1 MSFLAAPLLAGL
13 LLVAVPLWLHRTSR
27 AAPERGFSSLFLM
40 RAADEPVHAERSLR
54 YLVLLAARCALLVA
68 AALAFARPVLS
79 MLGPQDSCVETAGE
93 ACAADSGS
101 AADRIRLVVLDR
113 SLSMRRPAAWE
124 GALQRVEKLVAEGP
138 ARIVAAGAELE
149 LLATVR
155 GASPGAGRLD
165 FAGLAARLD
174 TLAASLPEG
183 GSGVEVHIVSDF
195 QASAMPARFNALI
208 DGGRWPVTLHP
219 VGAPTDNWSVESVR
233 VERDAVVARVA
244 SHAETQRDLRVS
256 LRIAGVEEERVA
268 VTLAPFART
277 EAHFPR
283 PASLAED
290 ADDVAV
296 EVALESGDALA
307 GDNLRRWVHRG
318 RQSHPLPIVASAR
331 SGTGADYLAAA
342 VDAAALPVAPLR
354 IDTLDAEASW
364 PGGTGVVALIDP
376 GTPSEPVMRRITR
389 HLDGGGGVFLA
400 VGPRVSS
407 SGRVPFLDQALE
419 AGDGR
424 RRTNARVVVED
435 PGHPAAGDG
444 WPEVEVS
451 RSLVPVDA
459 DTGRT
464 ILALE
469 DGRPLLV
476 EHPVGRGRLL
486 VLYTALDREWT
497 SLVVRPAFVR
507 LVGDAL
513 RYLGNDPGALQAVA
527 GEAVSVPASSV
538 QFFDAD
544 GARVLGLA
552 STTGRPTVRFREPG
566 FYSAHTPG
574 RRALVAV
581 NVDVRESDL
590 RPTDPAV
597 LARWQEAA
605 GAVPAEA
612 PTRSAFAGTGAEARL
627 RPLAPWLL
635 GLLALLLLVEPV
647 CANLGSRL
655 RPLLQFARGVGV
667 RHA

>member
-40 RAADEPVHAERSLR
+40 RAAEEPVHAERSLR
-54 YLVLLAARCALLVA
+54 YLVLLAARCALLAA

-79 MLGPQDSCVETAGE
+79 MLGPQDGCVETAGE

-101 AADRIRLVVLDR
+101 AADRMRLVVLDR

-124 GALQRVEKLVAEGP
+124 GALQRVEELEAEGP
-138 ARIVAAGAELE
+138 TRIVAAGAELE

-174 TLAASLPEG
+174 TLAESLPEG
-183 GSGVEVHIVSDF
+183 GSGFEVHIVSDF

-268 VTLAPFART
+268 VILAPFARA
-277 EAHFPR
+277 EARFPR
-283 PASLAED
+283 PASLTD
-290 ADDVAV
+290 VDDVAV

-307 GDNLRRWVHRG
+307 GDDLRRWVHRG

-331 SGTGADYLAAA
+331 SGTGADYLVAA

-354 IDTLDAEASW
+354 IDALDAETW
-364 PGGTGVVALIDP
+364 PAGTTVVALIDP
-376 GTPSEPVMRRITR
+376 GRLSEPVMRRIAR
-389 HLDGGGGVFLA
+389 HLGGGGGVFLA
-400 VGPRVSS
+400 VGPQTSN
-407 SGRVPFLDQALE
+407 SGRVPFIDQALE
-419 AGDGR
+419 AGDGVR
-424 RRTNARVVVED
+424 GTTARVVVED

-444 WPEVEVS
+444 WREVEVS

-459 DTGRT
+459 DAGRT
-464 ILALE
+464 ILTLE
-469 DGRPLLV
+469 DGCPLLV
-476 EHPVGRGRLL
+476 EHPVGRGRML

-552 STTGRPTVRFREPG
+552 GTTGRPTARFREPG

-612 PTRSAFAGTGAEARL
+612 PTRSASAGTGAEARL
-627 RPLAPWLL
+627 QPLAPWLL
-635 GLLALLLLVEPV
+635 GLLAVLLLVEPV
-647 CANLGSRL
+647 FANLGSRL

>member
-40 RAADEPVHAERSLR
+40 RAAEEPVHAERSLR
-54 YLVLLAARCALLVA
+54 HLVLLAARCALLAA

-79 MLGPQDSCVETAGE
+79 MLVPQDGCVETAGE
-93 ACAADSGS
+93 ACRADSGS
-101 AADRIRLVVLDR
+101 AADRMRLVVLDR

-124 GALQRVEKLVAEGP
+124 GALQRVQELVAEGP

-174 TLAASLPEG
+174 TLAGSLPEG

-208 DGGRWPVTLHP
+208 DGGHWPVTLHS
-219 VGAPTDNWSVESVR
+219 VAAPTDNWAVESVR

-244 SHAETQRDLRVS
+244 SHAGTQRDLRVS
-256 LRIAGVEEERVA
+256 LRVAGVEEERVS
-268 VTLAPFART
+268 VTLAPGARA
-277 EAHFPR
+277 EASFPR
-283 PASLAED
+283 PASLED

-296 EVALESGDALA
+296 EVALEPGDALA
-307 GDNLRRWVHRG
+307 GDDLRRWVHRG
-318 RQSHPLPIVASAR
+318 RQSHPLPIVAFAR
-331 SGTGADYLAAA
+331 SATAADYLAAA

-354 IDTLDAEASW
+354 IDASDAETW
-364 PGGTGVVALIDP
+364 PAGTSVVALVDP
-376 GTPSEPVMRRITR
+376 GTLSESVMRHVAR
-389 HLDGGGGVFLA
+389 HLGGGGGVFVA
-400 VGPRVSS
+400 VGPRVSG
-407 SGRVPFLDQALE
+407 SGRIPFLDQAVDVHNGLR
-419 AGDGR
+419 G
-424 RRTNARVVVED
+424 TNARVVVED

-476 EHPVGRGRLL
+476 EFPVGRGRML
-486 VLYTALDREWT
+486 VLYTALDRDWT
-497 SLVVRPAFVR
+497 SLPVRPAFVR
-507 LVGDAL
+507 FVAAAL
-513 RYLGNDPGALQAVA
+513 RYLGNDPGTLQAVA
-527 GEAVSVPASSV
+527 EEAVSVPASSV

-552 STTGRPTVRFREPG
+552 STTRRPTVRFREPG

-581 NVDVRESDL
+581 NVDLRESDL

-597 LARWQEAA
+597 LARWQAAA
-605 GAVPAEA
+605 GVDPGDA
-612 PTRSAFAGTGAEARL
+612 PTSSSSTQIGAGPRL
-627 RPLAPWLL
+627 QPLAPWLL
-635 GLLALLLLVEPV
+635 GLLAVLLLLEPV
-647 CANLGSRL
+647 FANLGASLRRMQRL
-655 RPLLQFARGVGV
+655 AGRVGV

>member
-40 RAADEPVHAERSLR
+40 RAADEPVHTERSLR
-54 YLVLLAARCALLVA
+54 YLVLLAARCALLAA

-79 MLGPQDSCVETAGE
+79 MLGPQDACVETAGE

-101 AADRIRLVVLDR
+101 AADRMRLVVLDR

-124 GALQRVEKLVAEGP
+124 AALQRVRELVAEGP
-138 ARIVAAGAELE
+138 ARVIAAGAELE
-149 LLATVR
+149 LLATLR

-174 TLAASLPEG
+174 TLAGSLPDG

-219 VGAPTDNWSVESVR
+219 VGAPTDNWAVESVR

-244 SHAETQRDLRVS
+244 SHAGTRRDLRVS
-256 LRIAGVEEERVA
+256 LRVAGVEEERVA
-268 VTLAPFART
+268 VTLAPGARVEARFA
-277 EAHFPR
+277 R
-283 PASLAED
+283 PASLAG
-290 ADDVAV
+290 AGDVAV
-296 EVALESGDALA
+296 ELALESGDALA
-307 GDNLRRWVHRG
+307 GDDLRRWVHRG

-354 IDTLDAEASW
+354 IDALDAETW
-364 PGGTGVVALIDP
+364 PAGTSVVVLVDP
-376 GTPSEPVMRRITR
+376 GTMSEPLLR
-389 HLDGGGGVFLA
+389 HVARHVEGGGGVFLT
-400 VGPRVSS
+400 VGPRTSNG
-407 SGRVPFLDQALE
+407 GRLPVLDQALE
-419 AGDGR
+419 TGDGLR
-424 RRTNARVVVED
+424 GRNARVVVED

-476 EHPVGRGRLL
+476 EHTVGRGRLL

-507 LVGDAL
+507 LVSDAL

-552 STTGRPTVRFREPG
+552 STTRRPTVRFGEAG

-581 NVDVRESDL
+581 NVDPRESDL
-590 RPTDPAV
+590 RPADPAV

-612 PTRSAFAGTGAEARL
+612 PTRSASARTGAEARL
-627 RPLAPWLL
+627 QPLAPWLL
-635 GLLALLLLVEPV
+635 GLLAVLLLVEPV
-647 CANLGSRL
+647 FANLGASL
-655 RPLLQFARGVGV
+655 RRMQRFAGRVGV

>member
-13 LLVAVPLWLHRTSR
+13 LLVAIPLWLHRTSR
-27 AAPERGFSSLFLM
+27 TAPERGFSSLFLM
-40 RAADEPVHAERSLR
+40 RAAEEPVRTERSLR
-54 YLVLLAARCALLVA
+54 YLVLLAARCALLAA

-79 MLGPQDSCVETAGE
+79 MLGPQDGCVETAGE
-93 ACAADSGS
+93 ACAAGSGS
-101 AADRIRLVVLDR
+101 AAHRMRLVVLDR

-124 GALQRVEKLVAEGP
+124 AALQRVRELVAEGP

-149 LLATVR
+149 LLATEHGVS
-155 GASPGAGRLD
+155 AGAGRLD

-174 TLAASLPEG
+174 TLAGSLPKG
-183 GSGVEVHIVSDF
+183 GSGFEVHIVSDF

-219 VGAPTDNWSVESVR
+219 VGAPTDNWAVESVR

-244 SHAETQRDLRVS
+244 SHAGTRRDLLVS
-256 LRIAGVEEERVA
+256 LRIAGAEEEHVA
-268 VTLAPFART
+268 VTLAPGARVEARFA
-277 EAHFPR
+277 R
-283 PASLAED
+283 PASLAD
-290 ADDVAV
+290 ADDTAV

-307 GDNLRRWVHRG
+307 GDDLRRWVHRG

-354 IDTLDAEASW
+354 IDAMDAETW
-364 PGGTGVVALIDP
+364 PAGIGVVALIDP
-376 GTPSEPVMRRITR
+376 GTMSEPLLRRVAR
-389 HLDGGGGVFLA
+389 HVEGGGGVFLT
-400 VGPRVSS
+400 VGPRTSNG
-407 SGRVPFLDQALE
+407 GRLPVLDQALE
-419 AGDGR
+419 AGDGLR
-424 RRTNARVVVED
+424 GTNARVVVED

-444 WPEVEVS
+444 WAEVEVF

-476 EHPVGRGRLL
+476 EHTVGRGRLL

-507 LVGDAL
+507 LVSDAL

-552 STTGRPTVRFREPG
+552 STTRRPTVRFGEPG

-581 NVDVRESDL
+581 NVDRRESDL
-590 RPTDPAV
+590 RPADPAV

-605 GAVPAEA
+605 GADPGDA
-612 PTRSAFAGTGAEARL
+612 PTSSSFARTGAGLRL
-627 RPLAPWLL
+627 QPLAPWLL
-635 GLLALLLLVEPV
+635 GLLAVLLLVEPV
-647 CANLGSRL
+647 FANLGASL
-655 RPLLQFARGVGV
+655 RRMQRFAGRVGV